1 MIPKSFCFKIL
12 RDTKIVK
19 HKLAD
24 ITQEGMTKNR
34 NNQQSSIE
42 SLTLKKRTFQNV
54 IKELEDSDTT
64 ELVPRKNTEESK

>member
-1 MIPKSFCFKIL
+1 
-12 RDTKIVK
+12 
-19 HKLAD
+19 
-24 ITQEGMTKNR
+24 MTKNR

-42 SLTLKKRTFQNV
+42 SLTLKKRNFQNV